1 MNKQAGPHP
10 DPFAQVYP
18 RAVRGRFRRLKSAA
32 GGILL
37 AIGALVPWLRWDRG
51 PGAPN
56 QAVLIDIPS
65 GRLHMFGLE
74 IWPQDLYYLSGV
86 LILAALGLFLATTL
100 FGRLWCGYGCPQ
112 TVWTD
117 LFLWIERKTEGD
129 RSARIKLD
137 RAPWGA
143 AKLARKTAKHAAWI
157 AVSLITGASF
167 GLYFVDAPTTILP
180 VLTGGASLE
189 LYGFILGM
197 AAATYVM
204 AGFMREQFCTYMC
217 PWPRIQ
223 GTMLDRHSLI
233 VSYDAQRG
241 EPRRSAKP
249 GQDFGDRGHCV
260 NCTLCVQ
267 VCPTGI
273 DIRNG
278 MQMACIGCG
287 LCIDACNG
295 VMARFGLPANLIGWT
310 SLAAA
315 EEPRS
320 SRAKQ
325 PWLRPRILVYGGL
338 MVATGVAMIVAFA
351 GRQTME
357 LDVLHDRAPLFTT
370 LADGSVRNG
379 FTLRVLNKDRA
390 PRRLDLETA
399 DLTGAEVSVIGEDG
413 TDLAL
418 APSEVATYRVLVR
431 APAGT
436 AAAQTRFHFVLRD
449 PKAGEA
455 IRHASI
461 FFTGGRD

>member
-1 MNKQAGPHP
+1 MNKLAGPNP

-32 GGILL
+32 GGLLL

-51 PGAPN
+51 PGAPD
-56 QAVLIDIPS
+56 QAILIDIPA
-65 GRLHMFGLE
+65 GRLHLFGLE
-74 IWPQDLYYLSGV
+74 IWPQDLYYLSGALV
-86 LILAALGLFLATTL
+86 LAALGLFLATTL

-129 RSARIKLD
+129 RNARIKLD
-137 RAPWGA
+137 HAPWSAG
-143 AKLARKTAKHAAWI
+143 KLARKAAKHAGWI
-157 AVSLITGASF
+157 AVSLLTGAGF
-167 GLYFVDAPTTILP
+167 GFYFVDAPSTVVPL
-180 VLTGGASLE
+180 LTGRADLA
-189 LYGFILGM
+189 LYGFIAGM

-249 GQDFGDRGHCV
+249 GQDFNDRGHCV

-295 VMARFGLPANLIGWT
+295 VMARFGLPPNLIGWT

-315 EEPRS
+315 EAPRTS
-320 SRAKQ
+320 QPRH
-325 PWLRPRILVYGGL
+325 PWLRPRILIYAGL
-338 MVATGVAMIVAFA
+338 MAATVVVMAAAFA
-351 GRQTME
+351 GRQTID
-357 LDVLHDRAPLFTT
+357 LDVLHDRAPLFVT
-370 LADGSVRNG
+370 LSNGSVRNG
-379 FTLRVLNKDRA
+379 FTLRVMNKDRT
-390 PRRLDLETA
+390 PRTLGLEA
-399 DLTGAEVSVIGEDG
+399 SGLKGAQVSVIGQDG
-413 TDLAL
+413 TGLSL
-418 APSEVATYRVLVR
+418 APGEVGTYRVLVR
-431 APAGT
+431 VPAGID
-436 AAAQTRFHFVLRD
+436 AAQTRFNFVLRD
-449 PKAGEA
+449 AKGGSS

-461 FFTGGRD
+461 FFTGGQD